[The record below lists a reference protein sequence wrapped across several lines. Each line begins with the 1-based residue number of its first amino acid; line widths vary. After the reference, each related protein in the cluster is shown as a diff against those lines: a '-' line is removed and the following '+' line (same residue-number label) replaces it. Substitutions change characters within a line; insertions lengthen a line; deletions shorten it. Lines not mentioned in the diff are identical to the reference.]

1 MELIRSWTSMHLIKE
16 GNRMKKTRGK
26 LLSILMAATISAT
39 MLLPQAK
46 VSASEDAAAKV
57 QQAYFPKKV
66 TMKKAARKTEPAE
79 WNKTDVKVYKFGN
92 AEDALYYM
100 MTGGIKYYNRNY
112 FKNPEKIKITPVES
126 GSLFLVIAGDNE
138 QQAGAIY
145 DADQKLIKKV
155 SLTYVKADVKAG
167 ETYYV
172 DFPRNCKE
180 GLLTAYVLENECKG
194 LVKDDLNMQ
203 KGEGKE
209 TYHTFKLTKRGYASF
224 LVASLVENVGK
235 TSYKIQKSEKGKWV
249 TIGRTKTFS
258 AMSTKESDITAAYG
272 LAKGTYRLVLNASKE
287 QLNTVVYERKYYSKK
302 VAYKKS
308 KAKKLNAKEVY
319 TTNERAARWYKTEV
333 TSTKKQKKL
342 KISTAAD
349 QGGFKFTIYQS
360 GKKNPIKTVKTSVKH
375 LDKTVKL
382 PKKKGTYYV
391 KVSKVTKKTNG
402 YYEIKK

>member
-1 MELIRSWTSMHLIKE
+1 
-16 GNRMKKTRGK
+16 MKKTRGK

-57 QQAYFPKKV
+57 QQVYFPKKV
-66 TMKKAARKTEPAE
+66 TMKKVARKTEPAE

-138 QQAGAIY
+138 QAGAIY

-249 TIGRTKTFS
+249 TIGRTKIFS

-360 GKKNPIKTVKTSVKH
+360 GKKKPIKTVKTSVKH

>member
-1 MELIRSWTSMHLIKE
+1 
-16 GNRMKKTRGK
+16 MKKTRGK

-57 QQAYFPKKV
+57 QQAYFSKKV
-66 TMKKAARKTEPAE
+66 MMKKAARKTEPAE

-138 QQAGAIY
+138 QAGAIY

-209 TYHTFKLTKRGYASF
+209 TYYTFKLTKRGYASF

-360 GKKNPIKTVKTSVKH
+360 GKKKPIKTVKTSVKH

>member
-1 MELIRSWTSMHLIKE
+1 
-16 GNRMKKTRGK
+16 MKKTRGK

-138 QQAGAIY
+138 QAGAIY

-235 TSYKIQKSEKGKWV
+235 TSYKVQKSEKGKWV

>member
-1 MELIRSWTSMHLIKE
+1 
-16 GNRMKKTRGK
+16 MKKTRGK

-138 QQAGAIY
+138 QAGAIY

-180 GLLTAYVLENECKG
+180 GLLTAYVLENECKR

-209 TYHTFKLTKRGYASF
+209 TYHTFKLTKRGYAGF
-224 LVASLVENVGK
+224 LVASLVENGGK

-249 TIGRTKTFS
+249 TIGRTKIFS

-360 GKKNPIKTVKTSVKH
+360 GKKKPIKTVKTSVKH

>member
-1 MELIRSWTSMHLIKE
+1 
-16 GNRMKKTRGK
+16 MKKTRGK

-138 QQAGAIY
+138 QAGAIY

-194 LVKDDLNMQ
+194 LVKYDLNMQ

-224 LVASLVENVGK
+224 LVASLVENGGK

-249 TIGRTKTFS
+249 TIGRTKIFS

-360 GKKNPIKTVKTSVKH
+360 GKKKPIKTVKTSVKH

>member
-1 MELIRSWTSMHLIKE
+1 
-16 GNRMKKTRGK
+16 MKKTRGK

-66 TMKKAARKTEPAE
+66 TMKKVARKTEPAE

-138 QQAGAIY
+138 QAGAIY

-360 GKKNPIKTVKTSVKH
+360 GKKKTIKTVKTSVKH

>member
-1 MELIRSWTSMHLIKE
+1 
-16 GNRMKKTRGK
+16 MKKTRGK
-26 LLSILMAATISAT
+26 LLSILMAAT

-138 QQAGAIY
+138 QAGAIY

>member
-1 MELIRSWTSMHLIKE
+1 
-16 GNRMKKTRGK
+16 MKKTRGK

-39 MLLPQAK
+39 ILLPQAK

-138 QQAGAIY
+138 QAGAIY

-360 GKKNPIKTVKTSVKH
+360 GKKKPIKTVKTSVKH

>member
-1 MELIRSWTSMHLIKE
+1 
-16 GNRMKKTRGK
+16 MKKTRGK

-138 QQAGAIY
+138 QAGAIY

-209 TYHTFKLTKRGYASF
+209 TYHTFKLTKRGYAGF
-224 LVASLVENVGK
+224 LVASLVENGGK

-342 KISTAAD
+342 KISTVAD

-360 GKKNPIKTVKTSVKH
+360 GKKKPIKTVKTSVKH

>member
-1 MELIRSWTSMHLIKE
+1 
-16 GNRMKKTRGK
+16 MKKTRGK

-138 QQAGAIY
+138 QAGAIY

>member
-1 MELIRSWTSMHLIKE
+1 
-16 GNRMKKTRGK
+16 MKKTRGK

-138 QQAGAIY
+138 QAGAIY

-287 QLNTVVYERKYYSKK
+287 QLNTIVYERKYYSKK

-360 GKKNPIKTVKTSVKH
+360 GKKKPIKTVKTSVKH

>member
-1 MELIRSWTSMHLIKE
+1 
-16 GNRMKKTRGK
+16 MKKTRGK

-112 FKNPEKIKITPVES
+112 FKNPEKIKITPFES

-138 QQAGAIY
+138 QAGAIY

-360 GKKNPIKTVKTSVKH
+360 GKKKPIKTVKTSVKH

>member
-1 MELIRSWTSMHLIKE
+1 MGYDFYAYLD
-16 GNRMKKTRGK
+16 RMKYIKRWQLMRSTREENIMEHSQSVAV
-26 LLSILMAATISAT
+26 LAHALATIHNEIYGGSAD
-39 MLLPQAK
+39 
-46 VSASEDAAAKV
+46 VS
-57 QQAYFPKKV
+57 
-66 TMKKAARKTEPAE
+66 KT
-79 WNKTDVKVYKFGN
+79 VLY
-92 AEDALYYM
+92 ALYHETSEV
-100 MTGGIKYYNRNY
+100 MTGDLPTPIKYYNRNY

-138 QQAGAIY
+138 QAGAIY

-224 LVASLVENVGK
+224 LVASLVENGGK

>member
-1 MELIRSWTSMHLIKE
+1 
-16 GNRMKKTRGK
+16 MKKTRGK

-138 QQAGAIY
+138 QAGAIY

-224 LVASLVENVGK
+224 LVASLVENGGK

>member
-1 MELIRSWTSMHLIKE
+1 
-16 GNRMKKTRGK
+16 MKKTRGK

-138 QQAGAIY
+138 QAGAIY

-224 LVASLVENVGK
+224 LVASLVENGGK

-249 TIGRTKTFS
+249 TIGRIKIFS

-360 GKKNPIKTVKTSVKH
+360 GKKKPIKTVKTSVKH

>member
-1 MELIRSWTSMHLIKE
+1 
-16 GNRMKKTRGK
+16 MKKTRGK

-66 TMKKAARKTEPAE
+66 TMKKAARKIEPAE

-138 QQAGAIY
+138 QAGAIY

-249 TIGRTKTFS
+249 TIGRTKIFS

-360 GKKNPIKTVKTSVKH
+360 GKKKPIKTVKTSVKH

>member
-1 MELIRSWTSMHLIKE
+1 
-16 GNRMKKTRGK
+16 MKKTRGK

-138 QQAGAIY
+138 QAGAIY

-209 TYHTFKLTKRGYASF
+209 TYHTVKLTKRGYASF

-360 GKKNPIKTVKTSVKH
+360 GKKKPIKTVKTSVKH

>member
-57 QQAYFPKKV
+57 QQAYFSKKV

-138 QQAGAIY
+138 QAGAIY

-249 TIGRTKTFS
+249 TIGRTKIFS

-342 KISTAAD
+342 KISTVAD

-360 GKKNPIKTVKTSVKH
+360 GKKKPIKTVKTSVKH

>member
-1 MELIRSWTSMHLIKE
+1 
-16 GNRMKKTRGK
+16 MKKTRGK

-66 TMKKAARKTEPAE
+66 TIKKAARKIEPAE

-138 QQAGAIY
+138 QAGAIY

-360 GKKNPIKTVKTSVKH
+360 GKKKPIKTVKTSVKH

>member
-1 MELIRSWTSMHLIKE
+1 
-16 GNRMKKTRGK
+16 MKKTRGK
-26 LLSILMAATISAT
+26 LLSILMAATILAT

-224 LVASLVENVGK
+224 LVASLVENGGK

-249 TIGRTKTFS
+249 TIGRTKIFS

-360 GKKNPIKTVKTSVKH
+360 GKKKPIKTVKTSVKH

>member
-66 TMKKAARKTEPAE
+66 TMKKAARKIEPAE

-138 QQAGAIY
+138 QAGAIY

-209 TYHTFKLTKRGYASF
+209 TYHTFKLTKRGYAGF
-224 LVASLVENVGK
+224 LVASLVENGGK

-249 TIGRTKTFS
+249 TIGRTKIFS

-360 GKKNPIKTVKTSVKH
+360 GKKKPIKTVKTSVKH

>member
-1 MELIRSWTSMHLIKE
+1 
-16 GNRMKKTRGK
+16 MKKTRGK

-138 QQAGAIY
+138 QAGAIY

-180 GLLTAYVLENECKG
+180 GLLTAYVLENECK
-194 LVKDDLNMQ
+194 VKDDLNMQ

-360 GKKNPIKTVKTSVKH
+360 GKKKPIKTVKTSVKH

>member
-1 MELIRSWTSMHLIKE
+1 
-16 GNRMKKTRGK
+16 MKKTRGK

-46 VSASEDAAAKV
+46 VLASEDAAAKV

-92 AEDALYYM
+92 AGDALYYM

-138 QQAGAIY
+138 QAGAIY

-360 GKKNPIKTVKTSVKH
+360 GKKKPIKTVKTSVKH

>member
-1 MELIRSWTSMHLIKE
+1 
-16 GNRMKKTRGK
+16 MKKTRGK

-57 QQAYFPKKV
+57 QQVYFPKKV
-66 TMKKAARKTEPAE
+66 TMKKVARKTEPAE

-138 QQAGAIY
+138 QAGAIY

-360 GKKNPIKTVKTSVKH
+360 GKKKPIKTVKTSVKY

>member
-1 MELIRSWTSMHLIKE
+1 
-16 GNRMKKTRGK
+16 MKKTRGK

-138 QQAGAIY
+138 QAGAIY

-249 TIGRTKTFS
+249 TIGRTKIFS

-342 KISTAAD
+342 KISTVAD

-360 GKKNPIKTVKTSVKH
+360 GKKKPIKTVKTSVKH

>member
-1 MELIRSWTSMHLIKE
+1 
-16 GNRMKKTRGK
+16 MKKTRGK

-138 QQAGAIY
+138 QAGAIY

-180 GLLTAYVLENECKG
+180 GLLTAYVLENEGKG

>member
-1 MELIRSWTSMHLIKE
+1 
-16 GNRMKKTRGK
+16 MKKTRGK

-57 QQAYFPKKV
+57 QQTYFPKKV

-138 QQAGAIY
+138 QAGAIY

>member
-1 MELIRSWTSMHLIKE
+1 
-16 GNRMKKTRGK
+16 MKKTRGK

-138 QQAGAIY
+138 QAGAIY

-360 GKKNPIKTVKTSVKH
+360 GKKKPIKTVKTSVKH

>member
-1 MELIRSWTSMHLIKE
+1 
-16 GNRMKKTRGK
+16 MKKTRGK

-66 TMKKAARKTEPAE
+66 TMKKVARKTEPAE

-138 QQAGAIY
+138 QAGAIY

-203 KGEGKE
+203 KGEEKE

-360 GKKNPIKTVKTSVKH
+360 GKKKPIKTVKTSVKH

>member
-1 MELIRSWTSMHLIKE
+1 
-16 GNRMKKTRGK
+16 MKKTRGK

-138 QQAGAIY
+138 QAGAIY

-209 TYHTFKLTKRGYASF
+209 TYHTFKLTKRGYAGF

-360 GKKNPIKTVKTSVKH
+360 GKKKPIKTVKTSVKH

>member
-1 MELIRSWTSMHLIKE
+1 
-16 GNRMKKTRGK
+16 MKKTRGK

-100 MTGGIKYYNRNY
+100 MTGGIKYYNHNY
-112 FKNPEKIKITPVES
+112 FKNSEKIKITPVES

-138 QQAGAIY
+138 QHAGAIY

-167 ETYYV
+167 EIYYV

>member
-1 MELIRSWTSMHLIKE
+1 
-16 GNRMKKTRGK
+16 MKKTRGK

-138 QQAGAIY
+138 QAGAIY

-224 LVASLVENVGK
+224 LVASLVENGGK

-249 TIGRTKTFS
+249 TIGRTKIFS

-333 TSTKKQKKL
+333 TSTKKQKTL

-360 GKKNPIKTVKTSVKH
+360 GKKKPIKTVKTSVKH

>member
-1 MELIRSWTSMHLIKE
+1 
-16 GNRMKKTRGK
+16 MKKTRGK

-138 QQAGAIY
+138 QAGAIY

-224 LVASLVENVGK
+224 LVASLVENGGK
-235 TSYKIQKSEKGKWV
+235 TIYKIQKSEKGKWV
-249 TIGRTKTFS
+249 TIGRTKIFS

-360 GKKNPIKTVKTSVKH
+360 GKKKPIKTVKTSVKH

>member
-1 MELIRSWTSMHLIKE
+1 
-16 GNRMKKTRGK
+16 MKKTRGK

-382 PKKKGTYYV
+382 PKKKGTYYI

>member
-1 MELIRSWTSMHLIKE
+1 
-16 GNRMKKTRGK
+16 MKKTRGK

-138 QQAGAIY
+138 QAGAIY

-360 GKKNPIKTVKTSVKH
+360 GKKKPIKTVKTSVKHLDKTVKTSVKH

>member
-1 MELIRSWTSMHLIKE
+1 
-16 GNRMKKTRGK
+16 MKKTRGK

-138 QQAGAIY
+138 QAGAIY

-209 TYHTFKLTKRGYASF
+209 TYHTFKLTKRGYAGF
-224 LVASLVENVGK
+224 LVASLVENGGK

-249 TIGRTKTFS
+249 TIGRTKIFS

-342 KISTAAD
+342 KISTVAD

-360 GKKNPIKTVKTSVKH
+360 GKKKPIKTVKTSVKH

>member
-1 MELIRSWTSMHLIKE
+1 
-16 GNRMKKTRGK
+16 MKKTRGK

-92 AEDALYYM
+92 AEDALYYV

-138 QQAGAIY
+138 QAGAIY

-224 LVASLVENVGK
+224 LVASLVENGGK

-249 TIGRTKTFS
+249 TIGRIKIFS

-360 GKKNPIKTVKTSVKH
+360 GKKKPIKTVKTSVKH